1 VSSGSSGGGGEGG
14 PPAENDGRPGDERPE
29 PSGLAGQESSE
40 VSGLSGQ
47 ELESEEQQEA
57 PHIEELFAFSYEH
70 RVRYDEVD
78 AQGIVGNASW
88 LDILQ
93 LGRIEYLRYLGL
105 MMEGGSTSPVQ
116 AVVRRSVVDYLAPAR
131 FDDPLLIRVRT
142 SYLGIRSAVIEYVV
156 DNLDTGLRPVVG
168 ETVLVCLDIAQ
179 FRSIAWPQV
188 WRDRVAEL
196 EGEHLQIGQR

>member
-1 VSSGSSGGGGEGG
+1 VSPSSSGAGGEGG
-14 PPAENDGRPGDERPE
+14 PPEESDGQREPSEPSEQE
-29 PSGLAGQESSE
+29 PSGQPEAE
-40 VSGLSGQ
+40 
-47 ELESEEQQEA
+47 QEA
-57 PHIEELFAFSYEH
+57 PHIEDLFAFSCEH

-93 LGRIEYLRYLGL
+93 FGRIEYLRYLGL

-142 SYLGIRSAVIEYVV
+142 SYLGMRSAVIEYVV